1 VIKHVQNFITIT
13 QFLTFYHCY
22 HRFTSI
28 DSVTALETS
37 TLRHLFSSPTP
48 INPAAPLASEKFGQ
62 LRHYAKAP
70 KKGKGNAAAA
80 SGNAEVAT
88 LDLGQYE
95 KQMNGAIEHL
105 QHELANIRTG
115 RATPGMLDHLKI
127 EAYGE
132 RVPMKAVGSVSV
144 RDSQLLAVTL
154 FDPGLV
160 DAVVAGIAQS
170 PLKLNPRAE
179 GQEILV
185 PVPSP
190 TAETL
195 TAMSKMCKSEGE
207 TAKVSVRHARKVA
220 LDAVKA
226 LGSEDERRK
235 LEKSVQ
241 QLTDKFI
248 SEADELVAMKTKDIM
263 KHNS

>member
-1 VIKHVQNFITIT
+1 LIFSHKSRRVASSGGAV
-13 QFLTFYHCY
+13 
-22 HRFTSI
+22 
-28 DSVTALETS
+28 ALETN
-37 TLRHLFSSPTP
+37 TLRHVFSNSLVGAVPP
-48 INPAAPLASEKFGQ
+48 PAVFSGTQ
-62 LRHYAKAP
+62 LRHYAKIP
-70 KKGKGNAAAA
+70 KKAKGNAASTPGGGGEA
-80 SGNAEVAT
+80 VT
-88 LDLGQYE
+88 IDLQQYE
-95 KQMNGAIEHL
+95 KQMNAAIEHL
-105 QHELANIRTG
+105 QHELANVRTG

-195 TAMSKMCKSEGE
+195 TVMSKMCKSEGE

-248 SEADELVAMKTKDIM
+248 TEADELVAMKTKDM
-263 KHNS
+263 LKHNS

>member
-1 VIKHVQNFITIT
+1 
-13 QFLTFYHCY
+13 
-22 HRFTSI
+22 
-28 DSVTALETS
+28 LETS
-37 TLRHLFSSPTP
+37 TLRHLFSFPT
-48 INPAAPLASEKFGQ
+48 NAAAPSTSQLGQ
-62 LRHYAKAP
+62 LRNYAKAP
-70 KKGKGNAAAA
+70 KKGKGSTTTAA
-80 SGNAEVAT
+80 SGEDIAT
-88 LDLGQYE
+88 IDLKQYE
-95 KQMNGAIEHL
+95 KQMLGAIEHL

-185 PVPSP
+185 PIPSP

-195 TAMSKMCKSEGE
+195 TTMSKMCKAEGE
-207 TAKVSVRHARKVA
+207 TAKVAVRHARKVA

-241 QLTDKFI
+241 QLTEKFI
-248 SEADELVAMKTKDIM
+248 ADVDELVAMKTKDIL
-263 KHNS
+263 KHN

>member
-1 VIKHVQNFITIT
+1 M
-13 QFLTFYHCY
+13 
-22 HRFTSI
+22 
-28 DSVTALETS
+28 
-37 TLRHLFSSPTP
+37 
-48 INPAAPLASEKFGQ
+48 
-62 LRHYAKAP
+62 
-70 KKGKGNAAAA
+70 NAA
-80 SGNAEVAT
+80 
-88 LDLGQYE
+88 
-95 KQMNGAIEHL
+95 IHHL

-132 RVPMKAVGSVSV
+132 RVPLKAVGTVSV
-144 RDSQLLAVTL
+144 RDSQLLAVSL

-160 DAVVAGIAQS
+160 EAVVAGIAQS
-170 PLKLNPRAE
+170 PLQLNPRAE

-195 TAMSKMCKSEGE
+195 TAMAKMCKGEGE
-207 TAKVSVRHARKVA
+207 TAKVSVRHVRKLA

-226 LGSEDERRK
+226 LSSEDARRRA
-235 LEKSVQ
+235 EKDVKQ
-241 QLTDKFI
+241 MTDKMV
-248 SEADELVAMKTKDIM
+248 ADVEQIVASKEKDIV